1 MSNPYLAA
9 FLDVRE
15 REQLTPLL
23 DAHDADRRGIEALEQ
38 GLARL
43 TPAELATAARDFTG
57 TEYSR
62 LGFPS
67 GLEPLLDQFFGRDYS
82 DAGISDATR
91 ALLSVADVALGALP
105 RELDRLTLD
114 PDVPETS
121 GYPFFVEGLT
131 YLAIAGLLE
140 KRIGTERQASY
151 IFAARS
157 KSMSTDRAVERER
170 EAVAKL
176 AAYEQ
181 QVRAGTLLPRP

>member
-9 FLDVRE
+9 FLDVRD
-15 REQLTPLL
+15 RGSLTPLL
-23 DAHDADRRGIEALEQ
+23 DAHDADRRGVEALEQ

-82 DAGISDATR
+82 DTGISDVTR

-114 PDVPETS
+114 PDLPEAS
-121 GYPFFVEGLT
+121 GYTAFVEGLT

-157 KSMSTDRAVERER
+157 KSMSTDRAVEHER